1 MIMIRLYT
9 LKRFFRTVKTTEWE
23 GTKMQSDEESK
34 RGKVIIRASI
44 IGIAANVFLAGF
56 KALIGI
62 ISSSISI
69 VLDAVNNLSDALS
82 SVITIIGT
90 KLAGREADKKHPF
103 GYGRIEYLSSL
114 VISGIVLYAGVTSLV
129 ESIKNI
135 INPKEPDYSV
145 VSLVIVGLAVFVKIG
160 LGLFVKTTGEKVNSD
175 SLINSGKDALLDSVI
190 SSATLVAALIFTF
203 SGVSLEAYLGAIIS
217 LVIIK
222 AGFEML
228 SDTVSKLLGEPGDVQ
243 LLQDIKKTV
252 CEFPGVRGAYDL
264 ILHNYGP
271 DTYSGS
277 IHIEVDD
284 DLKIDRLDELNRE
297 IMAAVNQKY
306 HVLLT
311 AVGVYSVNTKDEDT
325 IRLKEEIGK
334 LVLAHKFVKQ
344 IHGFYYSK
352 KEQSVRFDVVISF
365 DAESRQAVFAEVYE
379 ELKAKYPNLQ
389 FALAMDMDYGEI
401 IG

>member
-1 MIMIRLYT
+1 
-9 LKRFFRTVKTTEWE
+9 
-23 GTKMQSDEESK
+23 MQSDEESK

-44 IGIAANVFLAGF
+44 IGIVANVFLAGF

-135 INPKEPDYSV
+135 INPKEPDYSA

-284 DLKIDRLDELNRE
+284 DFKIDRLDELNRE
-297 IMAAVNQKY
+297 IMVAVNQKY

>member
-1 MIMIRLYT
+1 
-9 LKRFFRTVKTTEWE
+9 
-23 GTKMQSDEESK
+23 MQSDEESK

-44 IGIAANVFLAGF
+44 IGIVANVFLAGF

-135 INPKEPDYSV
+135 INPKEPDYSA

-284 DLKIDRLDELNRE
+284 DFKIDRLDELNRE
-297 IMAAVNQKY
+297 IMVAVNQKY
-306 HVLLT
+306 HVLIT

-352 KEQSVRFDVVISF
+352 KAQSVRFDVVISF

>member
-1 MIMIRLYT
+1 
-9 LKRFFRTVKTTEWE
+9 
-23 GTKMQSDEESK
+23 MQSDEESK

-44 IGIAANVFLAGF
+44 IGIVANVFLAGF

-190 SSATLVAALIFTF
+190 SSATLVAALIFKF

>member
-1 MIMIRLYT
+1 
-9 LKRFFRTVKTTEWE
+9 
-23 GTKMQSDEESK
+23 MQSDEESK

-44 IGIAANVFLAGF
+44 IGIVANVFLAGF

-252 CEFPGVRGAYDL
+252 CKFPGVRGAYDL

-284 DLKIDRLDELNRE
+284 DFKIDRLDELNRE
-297 IMAAVNQKY
+297 IMVAVNQKY